1 MRVDNIFNAYKVY
14 NTNGNPRQRRAG
26 SVVGQNQD
34 GFSLSVKAEDYKVA
48 RKAVSAISEVR
59 QDRVDDIRARIE
71 SGQYNVSASMVA
83 EKILQNA
90 II

>member
-1 MRVDNIFNAYKVY
+1 MRIDSVVSAYKVY
-14 NTNGNPRQRRAG
+14 NTNGNQRRGRVG
-26 SVVGQNQD
+26 STVGQNQD

-48 RKAVSAISEVR
+48 RQAVSTISEVR

-71 SGQYNVSASMVA
+71 SGQYHVSSSMVA